1 MGIVKGKV
9 ITGAVGP
16 VTFSS
21 WRDIQVVKQRVFDIK
36 QSIATKNVST
46 VFGLGSR
53 FSAILRKWMYP
64 IHFIHDGAMVNR
76 MTKAMTAILLKHR
89 DKATGNFHFLPES
102 FKPLEGFELNESSP
116 LKENLHVLPQV
127 NLQEGKLTISIPEFE
142 IKKALKFPT
151 EADQC
156 TIIVSVY
163 IASLKTKDECK
174 MTAEQTKTFSVD
186 WSDQKSTAME
196 WSYDVPEGCYC
207 VTSMALHFHKQWSNL
222 QVSLNSKSFCPAMIC
237 NFSINPGEF
246 KDRPENFKKAR
257 FAFVDDEYPP
267 ITKKSK
273 GKKAVSI
280 VSEDNKALT
289 YKQKGNKKTAIKE
302 GSDQKTTSKKQL
314 SKNNGKPTSSAVESL
329 GNDALQQEVNELKA
343 RLADMEKLLS
353 AQKEKVTPRKNIV
366 EETLYQ
372 SETISDKN
380 ITDLPTGE
388 LTIWKKALKN
398 ISSHQP
404 ISPFKQSLVKIRG
417 KPAA

>member
-76 MTKAMTAILLKHR
+76 MNKAMTAILLKHR
-89 DKATGNFHFLPES
+89 DKATGNFHFLPDS
-102 FKPLEGFELNESSP
+102 FKPMDGFELNESSP

-127 NLQEGKLTISIPEFE
+127 NLQDGKVTISIPEFE

-207 VTSMALHFHKQWSNL
+207 LTSMALHFHKQWSNL

-237 NFSINPGEF
+237 DFSINPGTF

-267 ITKKSK
+267 IKR
-273 GKKAVSI
+273 
-280 VSEDNKALT
+280 
-289 YKQKGNKKTAIKE
+289 
-302 GSDQKTTSKKQL
+302 KTTSKIKVENKKAKGKIAKAKKEKVAKEVVEDENHNTTEL
-314 SKNNGKPTSSAVESL
+314 NNAQ
-329 GNDALQQEVNELKA
+329 LQQQENEALKSELNELKA
-343 RLADMEKLLS
+343 RMAALEQLLITQTAPRENQLQIEEASAEKKT
-353 AQKEKVTPRKNIV
+353 AVP
-366 EETLYQ
+366 
-372 SETISDKN
+372 SDKK
-380 ITDLPTGE
+380 LSVASGQEPTF
-388 LTIWKKALKN
+388 WNDALKDVLSDKH
-398 ISSHQP
+398 IP
-404 ISPFKQSLVKIRG
+404 PLLVAHPKTRG